1 MDGDI
6 VYPGVRMG
14 GVAHSQRDVGPGVIR
29 CIGGGRDQGS
39 EVKIRVI
46 CPVDYLLAGG
56 CLRANHGR
64 DGAADTIAQGMT
76 QLLRPPPQQGGHPAP
91 AGQDADGDPSAGMAL
106 DLMKEHGRPFPGG
119 PLDRPSSSYVTVDSR
134 QLSTGVYRNI
144 CLHQLSRL

>member
-1 MDGDI
+1 
-6 VYPGVRMG
+6 
-14 GVAHSQRDVGPGVIR
+14 
-29 CIGGGRDQGS
+29 
-39 EVKIRVI
+39 
-46 CPVDYLLAGG
+46 
-56 CLRANHGR
+56 
-64 DGAADTIAQGMT
+64 MT

>member
-91 AGQDADGDPSAGMAL
+91 AGQSAGMAL